1 MGGIFIS
8 YRREDS
14 AGWTGRLSEHL
25 RERFGPESIFMD
37 IDTIQPGA
45 DFTEALQ
52 TAVSSCDVLLAI
64 IGPEWATV
72 TDKSGKPR
80 LEDPTDWVRTEI
92 ATALTR
98 KIRVIPV
105 LVGGASVPTI
115 NLLPDDLDTL
125 AQRQAHELTDKR
137 WGYDVEQLVKTL
149 PAARQ
154 RPPTQL
160 EVTPTASSTGQFKW
174 VVIGVLTVT
183 LAISAWMVLK
193 PGTPSAPPQDDV
205 LHTSPQDNPDIAP
218 PQKPPTKPEL
228 AKPKPAAASHITHL
242 RAGQE
247 ARLKSQFLDH
257 VYTILAAEI
266 RPQPSSTVLLG
277 LKVRLTNNSSGGVNF
292 WSDTFRLLVDGVP
305 RAPTSFLNDV
315 VDSHSAKDGAV
326 EFALPDTVTHVVLL
340 VREGNI
346 VAEIPFDLT
355 AAIERLEPPVATQQ
369 SLKLRTAKFPIA
381 LPANQEARLK
391 TSFYDYLYKVIATD
405 LDRQNSSTLRLRFKI
420 RLTNNSS
427 GGVSFWSDTF
437 RLLIDGVPR
446 APTSFLNDVVGPHS
460 AKDGVV
466 EFALPDTVTQVALQ
480 LRQGEEV
487 AEIPY
492 VLTP

>member
-1 MGGIFIS
+1 MSGIFIS

-92 ATALTR
+92 ATALKR

-125 AQRQAHELTDKR
+125 AQRQAHALTDKR
-137 WGYDVEQLVKTL
+137 WSYDVEQLVKTL

-160 EVTPTASSTGQFKW
+160 EAAPTASNTGQFKW
-174 VVIGVLTVT
+174 VVIGVIVV
-183 LAISAWMVLK
+183 AIAIIAWIALK
-193 PGTPSAPPQDDV
+193 PGAPSSPPRDDAPYA
-205 LHTSPQDNPDIAP
+205 SPQGNPDIAP

-247 ARLKSQFLDH
+247 ARFKENYPATFK
-257 VYTILAAEI
+257 ILATLVDRA
-266 RPQPSSTVLLG
+266 RPDTWSLSVTVRATGESAGTWLG
-277 LKVRLTNNSSGGVNF
+277 
-292 WSDTFRLLVDGVP
+292 SDNFRLLVDDVP
-305 RAPTSFLNDV
+305 QAPTNLLGESV
-315 VDSHSAKDGAV
+315 AAHSAKAGTL
-326 EFALPDTVTHVVLL
+326 EFTFPVTAQRL
-340 VREGNI
+340 V
-346 VAEIPFDLT
+346 
-355 AAIERLEPPVATQQ
+355 
-369 SLKLRTAKFPIA
+369 
-381 LPANQEARLK
+381 
-391 TSFYDYLYKVIATD
+391 
-405 LDRQNSSTLRLRFKI
+405 
-420 RLTNNSS
+420 
-427 GGVSFWSDTF
+427 
-437 RLLIDGVPR
+437 
-446 APTSFLNDVVGPHS
+446 
-460 AKDGVV
+460 
-466 EFALPDTVTQVALQ
+466 LQ
-480 LRQGEEV
+480 LRQGKEV
-487 AEIPY
+487 FEFPLN
-492 VLTP
+492 LTPI

>member
-92 ATALTR
+92 ATALKR
-98 KIRVIPV
+98 KVRVIPV

-137 WGYDVEQLVKTL
+137 WSYDVEQLVKTL

-160 EVTPTASSTGQFKW
+160 EATPTASRTGQFKW
-174 VVIGVLTVT
+174 VVIGVIVV
-183 LAISAWMVLK
+183 AIAIIAWIALK
-193 PGTPSAPPQDDV
+193 PGAPSSPPRDDAPYA
-205 LHTSPQDNPDIAP
+205 SPQGNPDIEP

-228 AKPKPAAASHITHL
+228 ATPKPAAASHITHL

-266 RPQPSSTVLLG
+266 RPQYSSTALLG
-277 LKVRLTNNSSGGVNF
+277 LKVRMTNNGSGGANF

-305 RAPTSFLNDV
+305 RAPISNLNDV

-326 EFALPDTVTHVVLL
+326 EFALPDTVKHVVLL
-340 VREGNI
+340 VREGEN
-346 VAEIPFDLT
+346 VAEIPLDLT
-355 AAIERLEPPVATQQ
+355 AAMGSSEPSVPTQQ
-369 SLKLRTAKFPIA
+369 SLKLRTAKFPII

-391 TSFYDYLYKVIATD
+391 TTFYDYLYKIIAAD
-405 LDRQNSSTLRLRFKI
+405 LDRQSSSTLRLRFKV

-427 GGVSFWSDTF
+427 GGANFWSDTF
-437 RLLIDGVPR
+437 RLLVDGVPR
-446 APTSFLNDVVGPHS
+446 APISNLNDVVESHS

-466 EFALPDTVTQVALQ
+466 EFALPDTVTHVVL
-480 LRQGEEV
+480 LVREGENV

-492 VLTP
+492 TLTP